1 MLESLGP
8 LLGPITFVQD
18 VSWENQFTGIVA
30 CALLVSCMAIG
41 AFRPR
46 WWSLLA
52 AIIAL
57 GVWLLIGAIG
67 LGINC

>member
-8 LLGPITFVQD
+8 LLGPITFIRD
-18 VSWENQFTGIVA
+18 VSWENQLTGIVA
-30 CALLVSCMAIG
+30 CALLVPCMAIG
-41 AFRPR
+41 VLRPR

-57 GVWLLIGAIG
+57 GVWLFMGEIG